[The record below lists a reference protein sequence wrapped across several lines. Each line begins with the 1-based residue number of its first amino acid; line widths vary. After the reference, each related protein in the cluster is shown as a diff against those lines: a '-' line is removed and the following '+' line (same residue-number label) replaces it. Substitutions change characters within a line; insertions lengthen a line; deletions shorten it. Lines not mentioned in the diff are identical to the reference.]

1 MAKVV
6 IMAISAKLGYKK
18 HESQQRLVTPQ
29 PSFDIST
36 I

>member
-6 IMAISAKLGYKK
+6 IMAILTKLGYKK
-18 HESQQRLVTPQ
+18 VKSQQWLVTPQ